1 VSLAPEMSSSIAGN
15 GAQPAPLAIL
25 CGGGDFPTAV
35 ARAAAEQGRAP
46 LLVGIV
52 GAADARIEAFAHVWV
67 HVGEVGRLFG
77 ALKARGVGEI
87 AIVGAMTRPEF
98 SDLRLDWGALRRLA
112 GLASLF
118 RGGDNQLLVG
128 ISKFFEAEGVR
139 VVGVHEIAPR
149 LLAAPGA
156 LGAQRPS
163 ARALADARRGRALL
177 DALSPF
183 DAGQA
188 VVVANGRILAVE
200 AAEGTDAM
208 LARVAQLRG
217 AGRLRLKGGAG
228 VLIKAPKRDQD
239 LRLDMPAVGPAT
251 IERARAAELEG
262 IALAA
267 GRVLI
272 ADPDAFARA
281 ADEAGLFVFGL
292 EA

>member
-1 VSLAPEMSSSIAGN
+1 VTLAPDAASSVAADARIR
-15 GAQPAPLAIL
+15 PLAIL
-25 CGGGDFPTAV
+25 CGAGDFPTAV
-35 ARAAAEQGRAP
+35 ARAAADQGRDVF
-46 LLVGIV
+46 LIGVV
-52 GAADARIEAFAHVWV
+52 GAADARIEAFAHLWV

-77 ALKARGVGEI
+77 ALKARGVGQI

-118 RGGDNQLLVG
+118 RGGDNHLLVG

-149 LLAAPGA
+149 LVAAPGA

-188 VVVANGRILAVE
+188 VVVANGRVLAVE

-208 LARVAQLRG
+208 LARVAQLRR
-217 AGRLRLKGGAG
+217 AGRRRFKGGAG
-228 VLIKAPKRDQD
+228 VLVKAAKRDQD
-239 LRLDMPAVGPAT
+239 LRLDMPAVGLGT
-251 IERARAAELEG
+251 IESARAAELEG

-272 ADPDAFARA
+272 ADPDAFGRA